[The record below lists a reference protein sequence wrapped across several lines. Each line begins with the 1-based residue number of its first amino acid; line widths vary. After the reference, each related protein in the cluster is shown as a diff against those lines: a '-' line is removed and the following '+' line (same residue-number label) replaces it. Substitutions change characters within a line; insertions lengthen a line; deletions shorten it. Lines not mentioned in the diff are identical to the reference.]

1 VLLVLAERQL
11 VADFLNY
18 LMIEKNSSPYTIEH
32 YEQDILDF
40 ASFMKQQAIDGFAAV
55 SYILVRHYLVE
66 LHEKKYSRNY
76 VARKIS
82 SLRSFYRFLTREEVV
97 EQNPFAMASLPKK
110 AKMLPQFLYE
120 KELEK
125 LFNVSDI
132 TTPIGQR
139 NQALLELLYG
149 TGIRVS
155 ECCNL
160 KTRDL
165 DLFLEAALVKGKG
178 NKERY
183 VPLGSFAIESL
194 TRYISEGR
202 ESLLEKTKKPTD
214 SLFLNYR
221 GEPLSTRSVR
231 NILNQLIEDSSLTIH
246 ISPHVLRHTFATHM
260 LNEGADLRAVQ
271 ELLGHA
277 NLSST
282 QVYTHVTK
290 DRLKKI
296 YNNTHPRA

>member
-1 VLLVLAERQL
+1 MAATERQL
-11 VADFLNY
+11 VSDFLNY

-40 ASFMKQQAIDGFAAV
+40 ATFMKQQAIGGFAAV
-55 SYILVRHYLVE
+55 SYVLVRHYLVT
-66 LHEKKYSRNY
+66 LHEKKYARNY
-76 VARKIS
+76 VSRKIS
-82 SLRSFYRFLTREEVV
+82 SLRSFYRFLNREKKV

-125 LFNVSDI
+125 LFSASDI
-132 TTPIGQR
+132 STPIGQR

-149 TGIRVS
+149 TGMRVS

-160 KTRDL
+160 NLKDI

-178 NKERY
+178 RKERY

-194 TRYISEGR
+194 ERYINEGR
-202 ESLLEKTKKPTD
+202 KTLIENSGNKTD

-231 NILNQLIEDSSLTIH
+231 NILNKLIEDSSLTIH

-277 NLSST
+277 QLSST

-290 DRLKKI
+290 DHLKKI

>member
-1 VLLVLAERQL
+1 MESDRQL
-11 VADFLNY
+11 VVDFLNY

-32 YEQDILDF
+32 YEKDINDF
-40 ASFMKQQAIDGFAAV
+40 TSFLKQQAIDGFAAV
-55 SYILVRHYLVE
+55 SYVLVRHYLVT
-66 LHEKKYSRNY
+66 LHEKKYARNT

-82 SLRSFYRFLTREEVV
+82 SMRSFYRFLNREKVM

-132 TTPIGQR
+132 STPMGQR
-139 NQALLELLYG
+139 NQAILELLYG

-155 ECCNL
+155 ECCKLQL
-160 KTRDL
+160 KDL
-165 DLFLEAALVKGKG
+165 DLFVEAALIKGKG
-178 NKERY
+178 KKERY
-183 VPLGSFAIESL
+183 VPLGSFAKEAL
-194 TRYISEGR
+194 ERYISDGR
-202 ESLLEKTKKPTD
+202 KLLLEKTENKTD
-214 SLFLNYR
+214 SLFLNYK
-221 GEPLSTRSVR
+221 GEPLSARSVR
-231 NILNQLIEDSSLTIH
+231 NILNKIIEESSLNIH

-271 ELLGHA
+271 ELLGHSQ
-277 NLSST
+277 LSST

-290 DRLKKI
+290 DHLKKI
-296 YNNTHPRA
+296 YNNAHPRA

>member
-1 VLLVLAERQL
+1 MESERQL
-11 VADFLNY
+11 VVDFLNY

-32 YEQDILDF
+32 YEKDINDF
-40 ASFMKQQAIDGFAAV
+40 TSFLKQQAIEGFAAV
-55 SYILVRHYLVE
+55 SYVLVRHYLVT
-66 LHEKKYSRNY
+66 LHEKKYARNT

-82 SLRSFYRFLTREEVV
+82 SLRSFYRFLNREKVV

-132 TTPIGQR
+132 STPIGQR
-139 NQALLELLYG
+139 NQAILELLYG

-155 ECCNL
+155 ECCKLQL
-160 KTRDL
+160 KDL
-165 DLFLEAALVKGKG
+165 DLFVEAALVKGKG
-178 NKERY
+178 KKERY
-183 VPLGSFAIESL
+183 VPIGSFAKEAL
-194 TRYISEGR
+194 ERYISDGR
-202 ESLLEKTKKPTD
+202 KLLLEKTENKTN
-214 SLFLNYR
+214 SLFLNYK
-221 GEPLSTRSVR
+221 GEPLSARSVR
-231 NILNQLIEDSSLTIH
+231 NILNKIIEESSLNIH

-271 ELLGHA
+271 ELLGHSQ
-277 NLSST
+277 LSST

-290 DRLKKI
+290 DHLKKI
-296 YNNTHPRA
+296 YNNAHPRA

>member
-1 VLLVLAERQL
+1 MESERQL
-11 VADFLNY
+11 VVDFLNY

-32 YEQDILDF
+32 YEKDINDF
-40 ASFMKQQAIDGFAAV
+40 TSFLKQQAIEGFAAV
-55 SYILVRHYLVE
+55 SYVLVRHYLVSM
-66 LHEKKYSRNY
+66 HEKKYARNT

-82 SLRSFYRFLTREEVV
+82 SMRSFYRFLNREKIV

-132 TTPIGQR
+132 STPIGQR
-139 NQALLELLYG
+139 NQAILELLYG

-155 ECCNL
+155 ECCKL
-160 KTRDL
+160 QSKDL
-165 DLFLEAALVKGKG
+165 DLFAEAALVKGKG
-178 NKERY
+178 KKERY
-183 VPLGSFAIESL
+183 VPIGSFAKEAL
-194 TRYISEGR
+194 ERYINNGR
-202 ESLLEKTKKPTD
+202 KMLLEKTENKSD
-214 SLFLNYR
+214 SLFLNYK
-221 GEPLSTRSVR
+221 GEPLTARSVR
-231 NILNQLIEDSSLTIH
+231 NILNKIIEESSLTIH

-271 ELLGHA
+271 ELLGHSQ
-277 NLSST
+277 LSST

-290 DRLKKI
+290 DHLKKI
-296 YNNTHPRA
+296 YNNAHPRA

>member
-1 VLLVLAERQL
+1 MESERQL
-11 VADFLNY
+11 VVDFLNY

-32 YEQDILDF
+32 YEKDINDF
-40 ASFMKQQAIDGFAAV
+40 TSFLKQQAIEGFAAV
-55 SYILVRHYLVE
+55 SYVLVRHYLVL
-66 LHEKKYSRNY
+66 LHEKKYARNT

-82 SLRSFYRFLTREEVV
+82 SMRSFYRFLNREKVV

-132 TTPIGQR
+132 STPIGQR
-139 NQALLELLYG
+139 NQAILELLYG

-155 ECCNL
+155 ECCKLQL
-160 KTRDL
+160 KDL
-165 DLFLEAALVKGKG
+165 DLFVEAALVKGKG
-178 NKERY
+178 KKERY
-183 VPLGSFAIESL
+183 VPIGSFAKEAL
-194 TRYISEGR
+194 ERYINEGR
-202 ESLLEKTKKPTD
+202 KLLLEKTENKTNC
-214 SLFLNYR
+214 LFLNYK
-221 GEPLSTRSVR
+221 GEPLSARSVR
-231 NILNQLIEDSSLTIH
+231 NILNKIIEDSSLNIH

-271 ELLGHA
+271 ELLGHSQ
-277 NLSST
+277 LSST

-290 DRLKKI
+290 EHLKKI
-296 YNNTHPRA
+296 YNNAHPRA

>member
-1 VLLVLAERQL
+1 MESERQL
-11 VADFLNY
+11 VVDFLNY

-32 YEQDILDF
+32 YEKDINDF
-40 ASFMKQQAIDGFAAV
+40 TSFLKQQAIEGFAAV
-55 SYILVRHYLVE
+55 SYVLVRHYLVS
-66 LHEKKYSRNY
+66 LHEKKYARNT

-82 SLRSFYRFLTREEVV
+82 SMRSFYRFLNREKVV

-132 TTPIGQR
+132 STPIGQR
-139 NQALLELLYG
+139 NQAILELLYG

-155 ECCNL
+155 ECCKLQL
-160 KTRDL
+160 KDL
-165 DLFLEAALVKGKG
+165 DLFVEAALVRGKGK
-178 NKERY
+178 KERY
-183 VPLGSFAIESL
+183 VPIGSFAKEAL
-194 TRYISEGR
+194 ERYINEGR
-202 ESLLEKTKKPTD
+202 KLLLEKTENK
-214 SLFLNYR
+214 SNCLFLNYK
-221 GEPLSTRSVR
+221 GEPLSARSVR
-231 NILNQLIEDSSLTIH
+231 NILNKIIEDSSLNIH

-271 ELLGHA
+271 ELLGHSQ
-277 NLSST
+277 LSST

-290 DRLKKI
+290 DHLKKI
-296 YNNTHPRA
+296 YNNAHPRA